1 MADAEHSKCFAR
13 KGVGVQV
20 PPPAQNS
27 PRSAVS
33 PAALTDGSKV
43 VEIVVIQ
50 IASIEIVVLVEVVI
64 LLET

>member
-27 PRSAVS
+27 ERSAS
-33 PAALTDGSKV
+33 SGPATDGSQV
-43 VEIVVIQ
+43 VEIVVVQNVIV
-50 IASIEIVVLVEVVI
+50 EIVIVVI
-64 LLET
+64 VVIV